1 MDIFEDC
8 RELERLAAYHKARKA
23 VHGMGRGGILFGLGF
38 LALSV
43 TSFLFS
49 LAMGR
54 GLVVPH
60 YRLIEPG
67 LAALGLILLAEGLW
81 YAVRPT
87 PLIEL
92 VGGLAVLA
100 LGLTSLSLGARAW
113 LAGQTPDWPVA
124 MLGPLCL
131 FFAVLR
137 FVGYWLARALRH
149 SKYSEADLAR
159 LDELLR
165 YVTGTKLK
173 DATDIITFGV
183 GVRDWRVLL
192 GPGAA
197 LFVDMLSKRV
207 VAARKDEVTFEQTGP
222 PLMFG
227 DLLPATFRVR
237 EQTWK
242 GTIAPTGFAKYLAWK
257 LEEAP
262 APAPETKAAPEVP
275 SDAIKASQHDFH
287 A

>member
-1 MDIFEDC
+1 MDLFEDC
-8 RELERLAAYHKARKA
+8 RALERLAAYHKARKA
-23 VHGMGRGGILFGLGF
+23 LHGMGRGGAVFGLLF

-43 TSFLFS
+43 VTFLFN
-49 LAMGR
+49 LRMGR
-54 GLVVPH
+54 GLVVPN

-67 LAALGLILLAEGLW
+67 LAVLGLILLAEGLW

-100 LGLTSLSLGARAW
+100 LGLTNLSLGAIALRD
-113 LAGQTPDWPVA
+113 GRFPDWPVA
-124 MLGPLCL
+124 MLGPVCL
-131 FFAVLR
+131 LFAVLR
-137 FVGYWLARALRH
+137 FINYWLARTLRK
-149 SKYSEADLAR
+149 SKYSEEDLAR

-192 GPGAA
+192 GPKAA

-207 VAARKDEVTFEQTGP
+207 VAARKEEVTFEQTGP
-222 PLMFG
+222 VMLGGQF
-227 DLLPATFRVR
+227 PATFRVR

-242 GTIAPTGFAKYLAWK
+242 GTIAPARFAKYLAWK
-257 LEEAP
+257 LEEPSA
-262 APAPETKAAPEVP
+262 APETKAAPEVP
-275 SDAIKASQHDFH
+275 SDAIKAAQHDFH